1 MSGGGTTDI
10 EEEEDIAMT
19 QPGAPLLLDKRVAV
33 ITGGSRGIGRGIAE
47 AFAAQGAALVIS
59 GKSQAK
65 GEQALDEMGVG
76 DRAMFVATDV
86 RQQADVNNLIDQAAK
101 RYGSVDILVNN
112 AGGSDRFALVHEMSD
127 EAWQNALDFNL
138 NAAFWGTRRALRYML
153 ERGFGRIINISSVEG
168 KQANKPAVAHYITN
182 KHALNGLTKAVAFE
196 YGTMGITCNAICP
209 GAIET
214 DTMRELGPQAAAGAG
229 ITYEQFLENY
239 AQESALKRLN
249 KVEEVAAMATLLASE
264 IGGGITGA
272 LINVDGGTAQW

>member
-1 MSGGGTTDI
+1 MSGGGATDI
-10 EEEEDIAMT
+10 EEEELAMAET
-19 QPGAPLLLDKRVAV
+19 GAAPSLDKRVAV
-33 ITGGSRGIGRGIAE
+33 ITGGTRGIGRGIAE
-47 AFAAQGAALVIS
+47 AFAAQGAAVVIS
-59 GKSQAK
+59 GKSQTK
-65 GEQALDEMGVG
+65 GEQALDEIGVG
-76 DRAMFVATDV
+76 DRAMFVQTDV

-101 RYGSVDILVNN
+101 RYGGVDILVNN
-112 AGGSDRFALVHEMSD
+112 AGGSDRFALVHEMTD

-239 AQESALKRLN
+239 AQESAIKRLN

>member
-1 MSGGGTTDI
+1 MSDGGTTDI

-47 AFAAQGAALVIS
+47 AFAAQGAAVVIS

-65 GEQALDEMGVG
+65 GEQALDELGVG
-76 DRAMFVATDV
+76 DRAMFVPTDV

-101 RYGSVDILVNN
+101 RYGGVDILVNN

-239 AQESALKRLN
+239 AQESAIKRLN